1 MNLEKTFFE
10 SKNGQRRLKPQM
22 VMLLSVSAFVIFIL
36 IVFAMR
42 SGNTAKP
49 KQIEG
54 PYSTRPAL
62 PQPKL
67 DYNMVKLDTFALGD
81 YYKPKEETPAIA
93 SRVRDREERAT
104 APQTRTESTR
114 RQPQGEPEV
123 TSTPRYFSSSNN
135 VVDRNPNMIVYSSLA
150 SNQVTG
156 GSVLGLQSTLLKVI
170 LPEKTAVTN
179 NSLVEARV
187 MTEAALGGINI
198 PRRAQLIGTASLQNS
213 RVEITFREIRING
226 VTHSCSGRAF
236 DLKKLPGLAY
246 TPLDA
251 ATRKV
256 VLDELRSAASAIPI
270 VGRYAN
276 QTEIN
281 PFNEEVARL
290 EEGQEFYVQITNIF

>member
-10 SKNGQRRLKPQM
+10 TKNGQRRLKPQM

-42 SGNTAKP
+42 GNNAAP
-49 KQIEG
+49 KKIEG
-54 PYSTRPAL
+54 PYSTRPAA
-62 PQPKL
+62 PPPKL
-67 DYNMVKLDTFALGD
+67 DYNMVQLDTFALGD
-81 YYKPKEETPAIA
+81 YYKPKEEPVLVA
-93 SRVRDREERAT
+93 SRAREERVS
-104 APQTRTESTR
+104 PLPTRTESVR
-114 RQPQGEPEV
+114 RQPQSEPEV
-123 TSTPRYFSSSNN
+123 TSTPRYFNSSNT
-135 VVDRNPNMIVYSSLA
+135 VVDRNPNMIVYSSMA

-187 MTEAALGGINI
+187 MTEATLGGINI

-256 VLDELRSAASAIPI
+256 VLDELRSAASALPI

>member
-10 SKNGQRRLKPQM
+10 TKNGQRRLKPQM
-22 VMLLSVSAFVIFIL
+22 VMLLSVSAFVIFVL
-36 IVFAMR
+36 AVFAMR
-42 SGNTAKP
+42 NNNETP
-49 KQIEG
+49 KKIEG
-54 PYSTRPAL
+54 PYSTRPAM

-81 YYKPKEETPAIA
+81 YYKPKEEIETLP
-93 SRVRDREERAT
+93 SRTREERTA
-104 APQTRTESTR
+104 APQSRSESAR
-114 RQPQGEPEV
+114 RRPEGEAQV
-123 TSTPRYFSSSNN
+123 TNTPRYFGSSNN

-150 SNQVTG
+150 ANQVTG
-156 GSVLGLQSTLLKVI
+156 GVLGLQSTLLKVI

-187 MTEAALGGINI
+187 MTEASLGNINI
-198 PRRAQLIGTASLQNS
+198 PRRSQLIGTASLQNS
-213 RVEITFREIRING
+213 RVLIDFREIRING
-226 VTHSCSGRAF
+226 VTRTCSGRAF
-236 DLKKLPGLAY
+236 DLKKLPGLPY

-256 VLDELRSAASAIPI
+256 VLDELRSAAAALPI

>member
-10 SKNGQRRLKPQM
+10 TKNGQRRLKPQM

-42 SGNTAKP
+42 GNNAAP
-49 KQIEG
+49 KKIEG
-54 PYSTRPAL
+54 PYSTRPAQ

-93 SRVRDREERAT
+93 SRIREERAT
-104 APQTRTESTR
+104 APQTRTESAR
-114 RQPQGEPEV
+114 RPAQSEPEV

-135 VVDRNPNMIVYSSLA
+135 VVDRNPNMIVYSSMA

>member
-10 SKNGQRRLKPQM
+10 TKNGQRRLKPQM

-36 IVFAMR
+36 IVFATR
-42 SGNTAKP
+42 GNNAAP
-49 KQIEG
+49 KKIEG
-54 PYSTRPAL
+54 PYSTRPAV

-81 YYKPKEETPAIA
+81 YYKPKEESSVDVPRT
-93 SRVRDREERAT
+93 REERST
-104 APQTRTESTR
+104 APRTRSESVR
-114 RQPQGEPEV
+114 RQPEGEAQV
-123 TSTPRYFSSSNN
+123 TSTPRYFGSSNN

-150 SNQVTG
+150 SNQVAG
-156 GSVLGLQSTLLKVI
+156 GVLGLQSTLLKVF

-187 MTEAALGGINI
+187 MTEASLGSINI

-213 RVEITFREIRING
+213 RVQIDFREIRING
-226 VTHSCSGRAF
+226 VTRTCSGRAF
-236 DLKKLPGLAY
+236 DLKKLPGLPY

-290 EEGQEFYVQITNIF
+290 EEGQEFYVQITNVF

>member
-1 MNLEKTFFE
+1 
-10 SKNGQRRLKPQM
+10 
-22 VMLLSVSAFVIFIL
+22 
-36 IVFAMR
+36 
-42 SGNTAKP
+42 
-49 KQIEG
+49 
-54 PYSTRPAL
+54 
-62 PQPKL
+62 
-67 DYNMVKLDTFALGD
+67 
-81 YYKPKEETPAIA
+81 
-93 SRVRDREERAT
+93 
-104 APQTRTESTR
+104 
-114 RQPQGEPEV
+114 
-123 TSTPRYFSSSNN
+123 
-135 VVDRNPNMIVYSSLA
+135 MIVYSSLA
-150 SNQVTG
+150 SNQVAG
-156 GSVLGLQSTLLKVI
+156 GSVLGLQSALLKVI

-187 MTEAALGGINI
+187 MAETSLGGVNI

-236 DLKKLPGLAY
+236 DLKKLPGLPY

>member
-10 SKNGQRRLKPQM
+10 TKNGQRRLKPQM

-36 IVFAMR
+36 IVFALR
-42 SGNTAKP
+42 GNNTATP

-67 DYNMVKLDTFALGD
+67 DYNMVKIDTFALGD
-81 YYKPKEETPAIA
+81 YYKPKEEPSAVA
-93 SRVRDREERAT
+93 SRVRTERTT
-104 APQTRTESTR
+104 APQTRTESVR
-114 RQPQGEPEV
+114 RQPDSETQV
-123 TSTPRYFSSSNN
+123 TNTPRYFSSSNN

-198 PRRAQLIGTASLQNS
+198 PRRSQLIGTASLQNS
-213 RVEITFREIRING
+213 RVEINFREIRING

>member
-1 MNLEKTFFE
+1 DVFPVTAN
-10 SKNGQRRLKPQM
+10 QR
-22 VMLLSVSAFVIFIL
+22 
-36 IVFAMR
+36 
-42 SGNTAKP
+42 
-49 KQIEG
+49 
-54 PYSTRPAL
+54 
-62 PQPKL
+62 
-67 DYNMVKLDTFALGD
+67 KLDTFALGD
-81 YYKPKEETPAIA
+81 YYKPKEEPQVVA
-93 SRVRDREERAT
+93 SRIREERSPAT
-104 APQTRTESTR
+104 QTRTESAR
-114 RQPQGEPEV
+114 RPAQSEPEV

-150 SNQVTG
+150 SNQVAG
-156 GSVLGLQSTLLKVI
+156 GSVLGLQSALLKVI

-187 MTEAALGGINI
+187 MAETSLGGVNI

-236 DLKKLPGLAY
+236 DLKKLPGLPY

>member
-10 SKNGQRRLKPQM
+10 TKNGQRRLKPQM

-42 SGNTAKP
+42 GNKAAP
-49 KQIEG
+49 KKIEG
-54 PYSTRPAL
+54 PYSTRTAL

-81 YYKPKEETPAIA
+81 YYRPKEEPSVEV
-93 SRVRDREERAT
+93 SRVREGRSTEQAT
-104 APQTRTESTR
+104 RSESLR
-114 RQPQGEPEV
+114 RRPEGEAQV
-123 TSTPRYFSSSNN
+123 TSTPRYFGSSSN

-156 GSVLGLQSTLLKVI
+156 GSVLGLQSALLKVI

-187 MTEAALGGINI
+187 MTEASLGSINI

-213 RVEITFREIRING
+213 RVQIDFREIRING
-226 VTHSCSGRAF
+226 VTRTCSGRAF

-251 ATRKV
+251 ATRKA
-256 VLDELRSAASAIPI
+256 VLDELRSAASALPI

>member
-10 SKNGQRRLKPQM
+10 TKNGQRRLKPQM
-22 VMLLSVSAFVIFIL
+22 VMLLSVSAFVIFVL

-42 SGNTAKP
+42 GNGPAP
-49 KQIEG
+49 KKIEG

-81 YYKPKEETPAIA
+81 YYKPKDVQPSLAART
-93 SRVRDREERAT
+93 SEERSSASQ
-104 APQTRTESTR
+104 PRTESVR
-114 RQPQGEPEV
+114 RQPEGEAQV
-123 TSTPRYFSSSNN
+123 TSTPRYFSSSNS
-135 VVDRNPNMIVYSSLA
+135 VVDRNPNMIVHSTLA

-187 MTEAALGGINI
+187 MTEASLGGINI
-198 PRRAQLIGTASLQNS
+198 PRRSQLIGTASLQNS
-213 RVEITFREIRING
+213 RVEINFREIRING
-226 VTHSCSGRAF
+226 VTRTCSGRAY
-236 DLKKLPGLAY
+236 DLKKLPGLPY

-256 VLDELRSAASAIPI
+256 VLDELRSAASALPL

-276 QTEIN
+276 QTDIN

>member
-10 SKNGQRRLKPQM
+10 TKNGQRRLKPQM

-36 IVFAMR
+36 IVFTMR
-42 SGNTAKP
+42 GNNAAP
-49 KQIEG
+49 KKIEG
-54 PYSTRPAL
+54 PYSTRPAM

-81 YYKPKEETPAIA
+81 YYKPKEESPEIF
-93 SRVRDREERAT
+93 SRTREERAT
-104 APQTRTESTR
+104 APQTRTESAR
-114 RQPQGEPEV
+114 RQPQSEPEV

-150 SNQVTG
+150 SNQVSSG
-156 GSVLGLQSTLLKVI
+156 VLGLQSTLLKVF

-187 MTEAALGGINI
+187 MVEASLGSINI
-198 PRRAQLIGTASLQNS
+198 PRRSQLIGTASLQNS
-213 RVEITFREIRING
+213 RVQIDFREIRING
-226 VTHSCSGRAF
+226 VTRTCSGRAF
-236 DLKKLPGLAY
+236 DLKKLPGLPY

-256 VLDELRSAASAIPI
+256 VLDELRSAASALPI

>member
-10 SKNGQRRLKPQM
+10 TKNGQRRLKPQM
-22 VMLLSVSAFVIFIL
+22 MMLLSVSAFVIFIL

-42 SGNTAKP
+42 GNNSAAP
-49 KQIEG
+49 KKIEG
-54 PYSTRPAL
+54 PYSTRPAA

-81 YYKPKEETPAIA
+81 YYKPKEVQPSQT
-93 SRVRDREERAT
+93 ERTSDERSSARQPR
-104 APQTRTESTR
+104 AESVR
-114 RQPQGEPEV
+114 RQPEGEAQV

-150 SNQVTG
+150 ANQVTG

-170 LPEKTAVTN
+170 LPEKTAITN

-187 MTEAALGGINI
+187 MTEAVLGNINI
-198 PRRAQLIGTASLQNS
+198 PRRSQLIGTASLQNS
-213 RVEITFREIRING
+213 RVIIDFREIRING
-226 VTHSCSGRAF
+226 VTRTCSGRAF
-236 DLKKLPGLAY
+236 DLKKIPGLPY

-256 VLDELRSAASAIPI
+256 VLDELRSAASALPI